1 MTKAPA
7 STLLHVASKHLRH
20 HVRRGAC
27 VQGST
32 PSTQAES
39 DGRSSR
45 VRARG
50 RGGREGHSIQS
61 RVALP
66 RRFRPVLQQ
75 CRAFRRALNS

>member
-39 DGRSSR
+39 DGRSSA
-45 VRARG
+45 RAR
-50 RGGREGHSIQS
+50 GREGHSIQS